1 MVQPEN
7 FARKL
12 VEINNAKGARVVPTI
27 KLAKAVADC
36 FIRRPGR
43 KISGYH
49 MEALAIEAFQGYRGN
64 LDPKSML
71 IHLFGNSITAVM
83 NPMADSTGQSR
94 RVDKGLGA
102 ANSPARQ
109 RASTYFGQMR
119 AAVRS
124 CSSKQ
129 DLDNL
134 FCRGHAGT

>member
-1 MVQPEN
+1 
-7 FARKL
+7 
-12 VEINNAKGARVVPTI
+12 
-27 KLAKAVADC
+27 
-36 FIRRPGR
+36 
-43 KISGYH
+43 

-94 RVDKGLGA
+94 RVDKGLGGP
-102 ANSPARQ
+102 NSPARQ
-109 RASTYFGQMR
+109 RPSTYFGQMR

-124 CSSKQ
+124 CSSRQ